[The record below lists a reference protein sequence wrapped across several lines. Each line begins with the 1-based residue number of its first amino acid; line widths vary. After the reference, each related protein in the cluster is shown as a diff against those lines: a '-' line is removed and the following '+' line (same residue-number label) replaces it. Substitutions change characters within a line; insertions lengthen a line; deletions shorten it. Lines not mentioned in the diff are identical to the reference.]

1 MYWEQTKPDPVNK
14 IVLRGEEILKIISSD
29 WSITQVYMTMH
40 ENTMVVT
47 LEKNEN
53 STLKI

>member
-1 MYWEQTKPDPVNK
+1 MYWEQTKPDPVKK
-14 IVLRGEEILKIISSD
+14 IVLRGEEILQVPSSD
-29 WSITQVYMTMH
+29 WSVTQIYMTMH
-40 ENTMVVT
+40 ENMMVVT

>member
-14 IVLRGEEILKIISSD
+14 IVLHGEEILKVIPSN
-29 WSITQVYMTMH
+29 WSVTQIYMTMH
-40 ENTMVVT
+40 ENMMVVT

>member
-1 MYWEQTKPDPVNK
+1 MYWEQTKRDPVNK

-29 WSITQVYMTMH
+29 WSITQIYMTMH
-40 ENTMVVT
+40 ENVIVVT
-47 LEKNEN
+47 LEKSEN

>member
-14 IVLRGEEILKIISSD
+14 IVLRGEEILKVSSSD
-29 WSITQVYMTMH
+29 WSVTQIYMTMH
-40 ENTMVVT
+40 ENMMVVT

>member
-14 IVLRGEEILKIISSD
+14 IMLRGEEILKVNSSD
-29 WSITQVYMTMH
+29 WSITQIYITMH
-40 ENTMVVT
+40 ENMMVVT